1 MTNVLLPPDFVSS
14 VCILSPEFAY
24 YLSKKEVL
32 FHGRRETML
41 ISHEGDG
48 KRCWGIQR
56 EREREKPQG
65 STGGIYI
72 EREVYK
78 VL

>member
-56 EREREKPQG
+56 ERERERNHRG
-65 STGGIYI
+65 VLGVYI
-72 EREVYK
+72 
-78 VL
+78 